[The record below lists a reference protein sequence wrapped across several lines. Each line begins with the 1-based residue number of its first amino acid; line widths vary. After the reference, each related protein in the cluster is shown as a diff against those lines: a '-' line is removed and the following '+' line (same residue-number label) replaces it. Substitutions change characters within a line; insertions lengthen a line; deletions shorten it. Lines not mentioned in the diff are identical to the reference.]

1 MGLGAVML
9 RMCFRVESGSAFLK
23 PSSWK
28 AEAEGSNW
36 TLTCDFKSNFSCV
49 ESLSQKTKTNKQKK
63 FRPKKKLT

>member
-9 RMCFRVESGSAFLK
+9 RMCFRVESGSALLK